1 MHTENIETEIYG
13 KGEAQEKLAAEK
25 VKMEKV
31 ILRSAEELL
40 DSQANKIGFGNTAEV
55 HFLDDN
61 NEHCFKII
69 SETTKHSTI
78 LKSKDRPQG
87 QKCHPLPR
95 EARFLDELQDIH
107 PRVRV
112 PEPLYTIVR
121 ESVDD
126 DDENYKQEKISIF
139 AMERLNAVSVNDV
152 IEGLKPMPEA
162 FRIEVFFKELRDFFE
177 TMHRRGVHHR
187 DAHEGNIMID
197 VETGLPYVIDFGLA
211 AYGTSG
217 DESET
222 YREVSARG
230 SVIVYP
236 KDFDSIDKV
245 ERKVKAY
252 LTSFN

>member
-1 MHTENIETEIYG
+1 MHTESIETEIYG
-13 KGEAQEKLAAEK
+13 EGEAQRELAAEK
-25 VKMEKV
+25 ARMEKV
-31 ILRSAEELL
+31 ILGSAENLL
-40 DSQANKIGFGNTAEV
+40 KSQTNKIGFGNTAEV
-55 HFLDDN
+55 HFLDAN
-61 NEHCFKII
+61 PEHCFKII
-69 SETTKHSTI
+69 SETAGHSTI

-107 PRVRV
+107 KTVRV
-112 PEPLYTIVR
+112 PVPLYTIVR
-121 ESVDD
+121 ESIDD
-126 DDENYKQEKISIF
+126 DDDNYKQEKISVF

-152 IEGLKPMPEA
+152 IEGLRPMPDA
-162 FRIEVFFKELRDFFE
+162 FKEEVFFRELRDFFE
-177 TMHRRGVHHR
+177 TMHRKGVHHR

-245 ERKVKAY
+245 ERKMRAY
-252 LTSFN
+252 LTSFK